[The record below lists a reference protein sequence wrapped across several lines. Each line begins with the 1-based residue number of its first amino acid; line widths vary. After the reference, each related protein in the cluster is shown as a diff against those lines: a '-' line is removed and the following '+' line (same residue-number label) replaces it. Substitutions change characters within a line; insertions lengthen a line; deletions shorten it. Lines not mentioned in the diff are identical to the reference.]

1 MEKFLELIKEV
12 LEIEDRELNME
23 DNFKDYDE
31 WDSLARLSLIAS
43 IDDEYNVQIEEEK
56 FRTLNTLSDLY
67 TEIQS
72 RVEA

>member
-12 LEIEDRELNME
+12 LEIEDRELSME

-56 FRTLNTLSDLY
+56 FRTLNTFSDLY

>member
-1 MEKFLELIKEV
+1 
-12 LEIEDRELNME
+12 
-23 DNFKDYDE
+23 
-31 WDSLARLSLIAS
+31 LARLSLIAS